1 MDTLIK
7 NLGVIVIILGTLAL
21 IIPSFLGFNSNTTLS
36 IGGILLFAGLVLH
49 IIMTKKNTE
58 K

>member
-7 NLGVIVIILGTLAL
+7 NLGVIVIILGALAL
-21 IIPSFLGFNSNTTLS
+21 IIPSFLGINSNTTLS

>member
-7 NLGVIVIILGTLAL
+7 NLGVIVIILGALAL

-36 IGGILLFAGLVLH
+36 ICGFLLFAGLVLH

>member
-7 NLGVIVIILGTLAL
+7 NLGVIVIILGALAL
-21 IIPSFLGFNSNTTLS
+21 IIPSFLEFNSNTTLS